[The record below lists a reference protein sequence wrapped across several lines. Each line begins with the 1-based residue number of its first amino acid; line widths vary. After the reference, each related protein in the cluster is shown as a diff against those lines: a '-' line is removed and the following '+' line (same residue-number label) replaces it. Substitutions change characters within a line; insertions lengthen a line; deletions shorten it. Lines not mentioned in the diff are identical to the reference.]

1 MNINIPENYR
11 EEFDRAVDFALDK
24 EYFTPKELAE
34 YLEKSVLVASI
45 MIGYMEKAGLITE
58 GKNDEVRHTLIT
70 KGNWQS
76 IGGKIENFTPPPKEE
91 KKTFTPVILDK
102 TAVDLSDIFEEA
114 FIFGKIEVSYL
125 NPNLFFSGEEV
136 CPDEIQSVLVEKGG
150 LFKKGQLIF
159 TLLCGDEKKIP
170 LKKKEFD
177 KALRLKGLL
186 DEKLGLQY

>member
-1 MNINIPENYR
+1 MICLAKKLTFIKCFDTIISTKLTSVLKGQGMNINIPENYR

-114 FIFGKIEVSYL
+114 FIFGK
-125 NPNLFFSGEEV
+125 
-136 CPDEIQSVLVEKGG
+136 
-150 LFKKGQLIF
+150 
-159 TLLCGDEKKIP
+159 TL
-170 LKKKEFD
+170 
-177 KALRLKGLL
+177 
-186 DEKLGLQY
+186 